1 MKATR
6 FAHAVLLL
14 LLLVG
19 LPYLLAACGDDEG
32 ASTTAAPET
41 TAGTTAPDNGTSG
54 QMESLRIGGIFS
66 ITDWYSAVDAT
77 ERTDAEALVKVVNDG
92 GGVTVQGKQY
102 QIELI
107 VQDGKSTL
115 DGNTSAANKLVI
127 DDKVKFSVGPSAFFN
142 VATTPIY
149 EQAKV
154 LHILTNTACQPGEI
168 NADTPYGFVCN
179 DPLGMYGGAVKALLQ
194 LYPDVK
200 NVAMALGEDSA
211 TPYQW
216 PHMEKMYASMGLK
229 LVDEPVKFSQTLEDY
244 NPIAAKLHS
253 YADEADAYLFPMAT
267 PPSFAAIAK
276 GLRALGDNT
285 PIAYP
290 AFAPGT
296 VSLVGAEYATNIVNS
311 GSFGYKAP
319 DNPEIVDKV
328 FEVGGDTQRQFLGLA
343 PNAVYM
349 LLKAIEAADSLDPE
363 VVRTKW
369 ESMESVE
376 TLYGEGFPTGE
387 QVYGLKNHAWVYPTC
402 VTHIMDGNFEFV
414 GWVTPDPVP

>member
-1 MKATR
+1 MKANR
-6 FAHAVLLL
+6 FAYIVLLL
-14 LLLVG
+14 VLLAG
-19 LPYLLAACGDDEG
+19 LPYLLVACGDDEG
-32 ASTTAAPET
+32 AVTTAAP
-41 TAGTTAPDNGTSG
+41 GTTAPGNDASG
-54 QMESLRIGGIFS
+54 QMDTLRIGGIFS

-77 ERTDAEALVKVVNDG
+77 EKTDAEAVVKAVNDSG
-92 GGVTVQGKQY
+92 GITVQGKKY
-102 QIELI
+102 EVEII

-168 NADTPYGFVCN
+168 GSDTPYGFVCN
-179 DPLGMYGGAVKALLQ
+179 DPMAMYGGAIKALLK

-200 NVAMALGEDSA
+200 TVAMALGEDSS

-216 PHMEKMYASMGLK
+216 PHLEKMIASMGLK
-229 LVDEPVKFSQTLEDY
+229 LVDQPVKFSQTLEDY

-253 YADEADAYLFPMAT
+253 YADQVDAYLFAMAT

-276 GLRALGDNT
+276 GLRALGDDT
-285 PIAYP
+285 PIAFP
-290 AFAPGT
+290 GFAPGT
-296 VSLVGAEYATNIVNS
+296 VSMVGAEYATNIVNS

-319 DNPEIVDKV
+319 GNPEILDKV
-328 FEVGGDTQRQFLGLA
+328 FELGGDTQRQFLGLA

-363 VVRTKW
+363 VVKTKW
-369 ESMESVE
+369 ESQESIQ

-402 VTHIMDGNFEFV
+402 VTHIMDGKFEFV
-414 GWVTPDPVP
+414 GWVTADPVP